1 MTEVTQPIEP
11 TLIYTLRKTVYL
23 NIPTW
28 EGLPPWI
35 SQDAKRAIFRSL
47 TNAIATNILQWTRP
61 VLVATQLKMNLATQ
75 HEKVQTVFLRAM
87 PRYQGIKI
95 FIHIINQTINQ
106 INNQINIQILI
117 QILIHIIN
125 HTINQINIHI
135 INQTINQIN
144 NQISNQISNQILR
157 AMPRYQGIVA
167 HDCVKVWIDEENNE
181 GATIK
186 RVYFGKCIVFLQ
198 DSEGKQFV
206 VIQWFNRHE
215 TNGFDTIS
223 KLSSFKL
230 APETHTKSFSTV
242 PLTAIING
250 ALLVPGGGR
259 FWALLSPKEKRTY
272 QAV

>member
-1 MTEVTQPIEP
+1 
-11 TLIYTLRKTVYL
+11 
-23 NIPTW
+23 
-28 EGLPPWI
+28 
-35 SQDAKRAIFRSL
+35 
-47 TNAIATNILQWTRP
+47 
-61 VLVATQLKMNLATQ
+61 
-75 HEKVQTVFLRAM
+75 
-87 PRYQGIKI
+87 
-95 FIHIINQTINQ
+95 
-106 INNQINIQILI
+106 
-117 QILIHIIN
+117 
-125 HTINQINIHI
+125 
-135 INQTINQIN
+135 
-144 NQISNQISNQILR
+144 
-157 AMPRYQGIVA
+157 MPRYQGIVA

-206 VIQWFNRHE
+206 VILWFNRHE
-215 TNGFDTIS
+215 TNGFDKIS

-272 QAV
+272 QAVY

>member
-1 MTEVTQPIEP
+1 VTEVTQPIEP

-87 PRYQGIKI
+87 PRYQGI
-95 FIHIINQTINQ
+95 
-106 INNQINIQILI
+106 
-117 QILIHIIN
+117 
-125 HTINQINIHI
+125 
-135 INQTINQIN
+135 
-144 NQISNQISNQILR
+144 
-157 AMPRYQGIVA
+157 VA

-215 TNGFDTIS
+215 TNGFDKIS

-250 ALLVPGGGR
+250 ALMVPGGGR

>member
-11 TLIYTLRKTVYL
+11 TLIYSQLKTVYL

-95 FIHIINQTINQ
+95 
-106 INNQINIQILI
+106 L
-117 QILIHIIN
+117 
-125 HTINQINIHI
+125 IHI

-186 RVYFGKCIVFLQ
+186 ECILGNAWCFCKTRRANN
-198 DSEGKQFV
+198 S
-206 VIQWFNRHE
+206 WSS
-215 TNGFDTIS
+215 NG
-223 KLSSFKL
+223 
-230 APETHTKSFSTV
+230 STGMR
-242 PLTAIING
+242 LTA
-250 ALLVPGGGR
+250 LTR
-259 FWALLSPKEKRTY
+259 FRNYLHLNWHLKHTRSHSAPCLSRPL
-272 QAV
+272 